1 MTESR
6 PSLWK
11 WVRARWTPRI
21 RRVMLFATIGVVG
34 LGLGGVYGSWTRACA
49 GAACPSIGVLESY
62 RPTQALKVYAA
73 DGRLITEA
81 GVERRTVLGF
91 DEIDPTLR
99 AAFLA
104 VEDKRF
110 YEHNGVDLIRFFG
123 AAKRVVLALD
133 YVEGFS
139 TITMQLAR
147 NVFRQQLPTT
157 KTIQRKVREVQ
168 VALELERTY
177 SKDRIL
183 ELYLNQIFMG
193 GSAYGVEAGAQRYF
207 GKSARSLNPA
217 EAAALAA
224 IANVPNNYDPRRY
237 PQRVLQRRNLVLNLM
252 RDEEYL
258 TPEEAEIW
266 KAYPLEVSSRED
278 YGDVAQYFVEW
289 VRQQLYARWGNAIYE
304 RGYRVYTTLDLDM
317 QSAAERTIEA
327 QLEFIESGGAG
338 PYRHPT
344 YQQFVDSVRVEG
356 QKVAQTPYLQG
367 AVVTLDVDSGYVRA
381 MVGGRDYGDSEFNRA
396 TQAERQA
403 GSTFKPFVYLAAI
416 RANYPP
422 SYMINDGP
430 ISIMQNDTMP
440 WEPRNFDDRFYGPMT
455 MRRGLYLSRNLVA
468 IQLGMQLGVPAVVGE
483 ASRFGFSTPIPRF
496 NSMFIGSASVIPIE
510 MASAYTAFASL
521 GTQAAPRAI
530 LRVEDSRGNIVWEPQ
545 TRRTQIID
553 KEHMYLVT
561 NMMRDVIRRG
571 TAFGAIW
578 ARGGFHQEAAG
589 KTGTTNDGTDVW
601 FAGFTPDLVTVVWIG
616 FDQPKK
622 IKANAQGGLLA
633 GPAWARY
640 MNEIYEHRAPAKA
653 WQRPEGLI
661 ARQIDI
667 TTGYIVHPLCP
678 RESRAFEWFVPGT
691 EPSEICPV
699 HNRLIPG
706 LSTPSDDAD
715 EDPTHQH

>member
-1 MTESR
+1 MTEDR
-6 PSLWK
+6 PSLLTR
-11 WVRARWTPRI
+11 VRARLTPRV
-21 RRVMLFATIGVVG
+21 RRYALLAAIAVVG
-34 LGLGGVYGSWTRACA
+34 FGLGGFYGSWTRACA

-110 YEHNGVDLIRFFG
+110 YDHNGVDFIRFLG
-123 AAKRVVLALD
+123 AAKQVVLALD

-157 KTIQRKVREVQ
+157 KTIRRKVREIQ

-237 PQRVLQRRNLVLNLM
+237 PQRVLRRRNLVLNLM
-252 RDEEYL
+252 RDEGYI
-258 TPEEAEIW
+258 TADDAEIW

-317 QSAAERTIEA
+317 QFAAERNIEA
-327 QLEFIESGGAG
+327 QLQFIESGGAG
-338 PYRHPT
+338 PYRHLT
-344 YQQFVDSVRVEG
+344 YQQFVDSVKVEG
-356 QKVAQTPYLQG
+356 QKVDRAPYLQG

-440 WEPRNFDDRFYGPMT
+440 WEPQNFDDRFYGPMT

-496 NSMFIGSASVIPIE
+496 NSMFIGSASVIPLE

-601 FAGFTPDLVTVVWIG
+601 FVGFTPDLVTAVWIG

-640 MNEIYEHRAPAKA
+640 MNEIYERRAPAEA
-653 WQRPEGLI
+653 WVRPEGLI
-661 ARQIDI
+661 AKQIDI
-667 TTGYIVHPLCP
+667 TTGYLVHPLCP

-691 EPSEICPV
+691 EPTEICPV

-706 LSTPSDDAD
+706 LSTPPDDAD